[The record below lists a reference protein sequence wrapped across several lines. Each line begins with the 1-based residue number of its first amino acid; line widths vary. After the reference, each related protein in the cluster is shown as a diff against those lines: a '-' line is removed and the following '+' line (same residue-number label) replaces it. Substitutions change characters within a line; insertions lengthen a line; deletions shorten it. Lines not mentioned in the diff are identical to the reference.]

1 MVCEVC
7 STDRTDDELRVLDY
21 PRWVA
26 AEVPCLNC
34 GGLLSRGLP
43 VLDCTEEL
51 LNAQLPFYGELK
63 LDRTFVAASAI
74 GQFNA

>member
-21 PRWVA
+21 PRWAA

-34 GGLLSRGLP
+34 GGLIERENARLCLP
-43 VLDCTEEL
+43 VLDYACVG
-51 LNAQLPFYGELK
+51 LPM
-63 LDRTFVAASAI
+63 VADGLPAVL
-74 GQFNA
+74 G